1 MRTRRLALV
10 LTVALLAGCGDDEAG
25 SGRQAVRVGTVSGSS
40 ADAAMFIAVEKGYFK
55 AERLDIAFERFD
67 SGARMIAPLG
77 AGQLDVASG
86 SISAGLYNAIERG
99 VGMKIV
105 ADKARVVAPGFQGL
119 VVRKTLVDSGKFKDV
134 SDLRGLKIA
143 IPATGTAPE
152 RPLYLWL
159 QKGGIDP
166 KDVRI
171 EQVAFPDQIPALQN
185 GSIDAAVSIEPSLH
199 KAVESGAAER
209 IAGTSDVFPDQQTSG
224 ILFGDRFADDR
235 ETAEKFLVAYLK
247 GVRFYNDALRG
258 GKLAGAR
265 GDEVARILA
274 KHTGTDA
281 QLFKTIV
288 LHGVDPDGKSN
299 VASLEADLRFWK
311 DQGYVKGDVSV
322 RDALD
327 ESLVDAA
334 AKRLGPAK

>member
-1 MRTRRLALV
+1 MRTRTIALLLAI
-10 LTVALLAGCGDDEAG
+10 ALAGCGDDEGG
-25 SGRQAVRVGTVSGSS
+25 SGRQTVRVGTVAGFS
-40 ADAAMFIAVEKGYFK
+40 ADAAMFIAVDKGYFK
-55 AERLDIAFERFD
+55 AEGLDIAFERFD

-77 AGQLDVASG
+77 SGQLDVASG
-86 SISAGLYNAIERG
+86 SISAGLYNAIDRG
-99 VGMKIV
+99 VKMKIV

-119 VVRKTLVDSGKFKDV
+119 IVRKPLVESGKFKGV

-159 QKGGIDP
+159 KKGGVDP

-171 EQVAFPDQIPALQN
+171 EQVGFPDQIPALQN
-185 GSIDAAVSIEPSLH
+185 GSIDAAMSIEPSLH

-224 ILFGDRFADDR
+224 ILFGDRFAGDR

-247 GVRFYNDALRG
+247 GVRFYNDALRS
-258 GKLAGAR
+258 GKLAGAK
-265 GDEVARILA
+265 GDEVARILQ

-288 LHGVDPDGKSN
+288 LHGVDPDGRSN
-299 VASLEADLRFWK
+299 VASLEADLQFWK
-311 DQGYVKGDVSV
+311 DQGYVKSDVSV

-327 ESLVDAA
+327 ESLVTAA
-334 AKRLGPAK
+334 AKRLGSAQ